1 MLKKHV
7 TRLADEQCRRLETL
21 TLRRGGKVEE
31 VAKDTYPLHDYAS
44 EPYRTQVRDLLARL
58 VG

>member
-7 TRLADEQCRRLETL
+7 TRLTDEQRRRLETL

-31 VAKDTYPLHDYAS
+31 VAHDTHPLYDYTG
-44 EPYRTQVRDLLARL
+44 EPYHTQARNLMARL